1 MPALAAS
8 FRRVIGGIMGPCPPS
23 PAVARRTGCPVD
35 VDRYEWRCGFY
46 PGIEPNRQRNDTAR
60 LRGRSRWLRS
70 RLARD
75 PADAD
80 RPRIPAVKRPPRLH
94 YAMWD
99 AGMKMPTQFPQRA
112 VAMLLWRCSDDRRQ
126 IMSIQRMPRWPNE
139 ICLDAHLS
147 DARPLC

>member
-1 MPALAAS
+1 MPALTG
-8 FRRVIGGIMGPCPPS
+8 RRYPEHQDCWHVYYGEVHVGTI
-23 PAVARRTGCPVD
+23 ARRTGCPVD

-75 PADAD
+75 SADAD

-94 YAMWD
+94 S
-99 AGMKMPTQFPQRA
+99 
-112 VAMLLWRCSDDRRQ
+112 L
-126 IMSIQRMPRWPNE
+126 E
-139 ICLDAHLS
+139 ICHVGRRHEDA
-147 DARPLC
+147 DAIPPAGGRDATVAQF